1 MSLQAGLGGD
11 IINFV
16 LCVVAFFIIGYFVA
30 YFMIGKLKL
39 ASAGPSGNYTDDN
52 ADDAAADTKP
62 RRKQTKSPI
71 TARPSASS
79 PCWRPGEHR
88 AGGCLHDPS
97 ACYREDPAKVA
108 DLAAWKAEGALSCW

>member
-16 LCVVAFFIIGYFVA
+16 LCVVAFFVIGYFVA

-39 ASAGPSGNYTDDN
+39 ATPGRLGNYTDDN
-52 ADDAAADTKP
+52 ADDAAADTKAE
-62 RRKQTKSPI
+62 KKADKSPI

-79 PCWRPGEHR
+79 PCWA
-88 AGGCLHDPS
+88 AGRTLCWWM
-97 ACYREDPAKVA
+97 PA
-108 DLAAWKAEGALSCW
+108 